1 MAFYRVPRER
11 LDQAR
16 TAFLDSPL
24 RCLPCAALSDGGYE
38 EAEPTDLDAVAV
50 PLVAFDDAG
59 NRLGYG
65 GGNYDRL
72 LPLLR
77 DDALVV
83 GVAFDEQRVPAVPC
97 EPHDRPLA
105 RIVHA

>member
-38 EAEPTDLDAVAV
+38 EAEPADLDAVAV

-65 GGNYDRL
+65 GGNYDQL
-72 LPLLR
+72 LPRLR
-77 DDALVV
+77 ADAVV
-83 GVAFDEQRVPAVPC
+83 IGIAFDEQRVETVPC
-97 EPHDRPLA
+97 EPHDIALPR
-105 RIVHA
+105 VVSG